1 MLGKDRGR
9 SSSICGG
16 VRKGFP
22 GKLGFELAI
31 KNDNLPDIQPG
42 EGQPPG
48 GWRKE
53 EPV

>member
-9 SSSICGG
+9 SSSFCSG

-22 GKLGFELAI
+22 GKLGFELAV
-31 KNDNLPDIQPG
+31 KNDNVPDVHRG
-42 EGQPPG
+42 RGQPPR
-48 GWRKE
+48 GWRRE